1 MFLLYTACIIRIL
14 LFLSR
19 HTFLKERSG
28 SAGSLR
34 VLDSESKGHGFET
47 HWRYCVVALSKA
59 FYLLL
64 STDSTK
70 EADMAENC

>member
-1 MFLLYTACIIRIL
+1 MY
-14 LFLSR
+14 LSR
-19 HTFLKERSG
+19 HTFLEEHCG

-47 HWRYCVVALSKA
+47 HWRHYVVALSKE

-64 STDSTK
+64 STGSTK